1 MTGGGQVAFQ
11 GFPEQALEF
20 YEGLEADNSKAYWT
34 DHRAAYD
41 TCVRAPMQAL
51 LARLEPEFGPAK
63 LFRPYRDVRFSK
75 DKTPYKTAAAAAIG
89 DDVQGGLYLQLSA
102 AGLMLAGGAHGLT
115 TDQARRL
122 RAAIADDRPGTA
134 LVALLDRLTSEGF
147 TVEGERLKRVP
158 KELDADSPRA
168 ELLTLKTLFAVQQH
182 EPQEWLHSP
191 EAADRVADA
200 WRALLP
206 LNDWLRQH
214 VGPPREERQRPGA

>member
-1 MTGGGQVAFQ
+1 MSFQ

-20 YEGLEADNSKAYWT
+20 YEGLEADNTKAYWA
-34 DHRAAYD
+34 DHRATYESS
-41 TCVRAPMQAL
+41 VKAPMQEL

-102 AGLMLAGGAHGLT
+102 AGLMVAGGAHGLT

-122 RAAIADDRPGTA
+122 RSAIAEDRPGRA
-134 LVALLDRLTSEGF
+134 LVALLDALRAEGF

-168 ELLTLKTLFAVQQH
+168 GLLTLKTLFAVQQH
-182 EPQEWLHSP
+182 EPQEWLHTVA
-191 EAADRVADA
+191 AADVVAQA
-200 WRALLP
+200 WRALGP
-206 LNDWLRQH
+206 LNDWLRRH
-214 VGPPREERQRPGA
+214 VGPPRP

>member
-1 MTGGGQVAFQ
+1 MAFD

-34 DHRAAYD
+34 DHRAVYESA
-41 TCVRAPMQAL
+41 VRAPAQEL

-134 LVALLDRLTSEGF
+134 LVALLERLTAQGF

-158 KELDADSPRA
+158 KEHDPESPRA
-168 ELLTLKTLFAVQQH
+168 GMLTLKTLFAVQQH

-200 WRALLP
+200 WRALQP

-214 VGPPREERQRPGA
+214 VGPPRVERQRPGT

>member
-1 MTGGGQVAFQ
+1 MSFE

-34 DHRAAYD
+34 DHRATYEA
-41 TCVRAPMQAL
+41 CVRSPMQEL

-102 AGLMLAGGAHGLT
+102 AGLMVAGGAHGLT

-122 RAAIADDRPGTA
+122 RAAIADDRPGRA
-134 LVALLDRLTSEGF
+134 LVGVLDRLRGQGF
-147 TVEGERLKRVP
+147 DVQGERLKRVP

-168 ELLTLKTLFAVQQH
+168 ELLTLKTLFAVQEH

-206 LNDWLRQH
+206 LNDWLRAH
-214 VGPPREERQRPGA
+214 VGPPRVEKQRPGA

>member
-1 MTGGGQVAFQ
+1 MSFD

-20 YEGLEADNSKAYWT
+20 YEGLEADNTKAYWT
-34 DHRAAYD
+34 DHRAAYEAS
-41 TCVRAPMQAL
+41 VRAPMQEL

-102 AGLMLAGGAHGLT
+102 AGLMVAGGAHGLT

-122 RAAIADDRPGTA
+122 RAAIADDRPGRA
-134 LVALLDRLTSEGF
+134 LVGVLDRLRGQGF
-147 TVEGERLKRVP
+147 DVQGERLKRVP
-158 KELDADSPRA
+158 KELDADALRA
-168 ELLTLKTLFAVQQH
+168 ELLTLKTLFAVQEH

-206 LNDWLRQH
+206 LNDWLRTH
-214 VGPPREERQRPGA
+214 VGPPRVERQRPGA